1 VAARIIQAFVAE
13 VQRRRVLR
21 TVAVYAVGAWL
32 ILQVAE
38 LTLEHLGFPYWAM
51 RALIIAVIV
60 GFPLVFLLAW
70 SLQSG
75 PRGFRFDLPL
85 WRGLD
90 PDRPRPQ
97 TKSDL
102 VVLAALVLLLGT
114 GIYGGIR
121 LFYEEIP
128 GPDQEAIVQD
138 VPDQSIAVM
147 MFENFSS
154 GAESDYFGG
163 GLAEEI
169 LNLLAGIRDL
179 NVAARTSSFQFRG
192 EAIDIRDVAE
202 ILRVKYVLEG
212 SVRHEAGRI
221 RVTAQLIDGR
231 NNYHVWSDVYERKLK
246 DIFAIQEE
254 IASAVVNELKIVLSI
269 DTEDQ
274 LQRKPT
280 DSIDAYIYYIQG
292 RGRLR
297 DSYDNDGMAAATQL
311 FEQALETDPTFAR
324 AYGGICEAQLRR
336 YASLKATSYFDAAA
350 AACDEALKLDPA
362 LDTEVSISMGELY
375 RHRGWFEKAE
385 ETLTRAIVN
394 SPSSVQAII
403 ALGEVFRAD
412 GRRDEAE
419 ATFLRAVDLKRQDW
433 RAYDALSAFYY
444 ETERYQE
451 SAAAAEIGVSLRP
464 DSARAASSLGS
475 SYWMLGDYERASAA
489 FRRSL
494 ELKPTRMGYT
504 NMGTRL
510 YYIGD
515 FQGSEEMQLAALEF
529 APDDH
534 RIWGRLAE
542 TYRFMPGRDG
552 DAFDAY
558 VRAADLA
565 EKNLAV
571 NDLDWNTTG
580 LLAIYYAHT
589 DRRLKALAAGERAV
603 ELSNGDSEALYY
615 QALAVLRTGDA
626 DAALDALEKAV
637 ASDDQYRQFIETDP
651 DLKTLSASPRYQ
663 ALLPAALNPVE

>member
-1 VAARIIQAFVAE
+1 M
-13 VQRRRVLR
+13 
-21 TVAVYAVGAWL
+21 YAVGAWL

-51 RALIIAVIV
+51 RALIIAAIV
-60 GFPLVFLLAW
+60 GFPLIFVLAW

-121 LFYEEIP
+121 LFYEELP
-128 GPDQEAIVQD
+128 GPGQIAASQD
-138 VPDQSIAVM
+138 VSDQSIAVL

-154 GAESDYFGG
+154 GEESDYFGG

-169 LNLLAGIRDL
+169 LNLLTGIPDL

-192 EAIDIRDVAE
+192 EAVDIRDVAKT
-202 ILRVKYVLEG
+202 LLVKYVLEG
-212 SVRHEAGRI
+212 SVRHEEGRI
-221 RVTAQLIDGR
+221 RVTAQLIDGG
-231 NNYHVWSDVYERKLK
+231 NNFHVWSEVYERKLEG
-246 DIFAIQEE
+246 IFAIQEE
-254 IASAVVNELKIVLSI
+254 IAKAVVDQLRIVMSI
-269 DTEDQ
+269 DTEEQ

-280 DSIDAYIYYIQG
+280 DSIDAYVYYIQG

-297 DSYDNDGMAAATQL
+297 DSYDNDVMVAATQL
-311 FEQALETDPTFAR
+311 FEQALESDPTFAR
-324 AYGGICEAQLRR
+324 AYGGICEAQLRL
-336 YASLKATSYFDAAA
+336 YASLKATSYFDAAV
-350 AACDEALKLDPA
+350 AACGEALKLDPA
-362 LDTEVSISMGELY
+362 LDTEVSVSMGELY
-375 RHRGWFEKAE
+375 RYRGWLEKAE

-394 SPSSVQAII
+394 SPASVGAII
-403 ALGEVFRAD
+403 ALGEVYRAD

-419 ATFLRAVDLKRQDW
+419 AAFLSAVDLKRQDW
-433 RAYDALSAFYY
+433 RGHAALSTFYY

-451 SAAAAEIGVSLRP
+451 SAAAAEIVVGLRP
-464 DSARAASSLGS
+464 DSALAASGLGS
-475 SYWMLGDYERASAA
+475 SYWMLADYEKASAS

-504 NMGTRL
+504 NMGLRM

-515 FQGSEEMQLAALEF
+515 FQGSEEMQLAALAF

-542 TYRFMPGRDG
+542 TYRFMPSKDG

-558 VRAADLA
+558 VRASELA

-571 NDLDWNTTG
+571 NDSDWNTTG
-580 LLAIYYAHT
+580 LLGIYYAHT
-589 DRRLKALAAGERAV
+589 DRSAEALAAGERAV
-603 ELSNGDSEALYY
+603 DLSNGDSEALYY

-626 DAALDALEKAV
+626 DGALDALEEAV
-637 ASDDQYRQFIETDP
+637 ASDDRYRQFIETDP
-651 DLKTLSASPRYQ
+651 DLKALSDSPRYQ
-663 ALLPAALNPVE
+663 ALLPAVSTLVE